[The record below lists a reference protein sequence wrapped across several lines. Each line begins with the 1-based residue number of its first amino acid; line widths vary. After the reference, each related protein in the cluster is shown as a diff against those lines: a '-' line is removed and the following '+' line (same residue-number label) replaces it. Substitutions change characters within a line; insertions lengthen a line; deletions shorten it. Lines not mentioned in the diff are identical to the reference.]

1 MLSWN
6 DGELD
11 ATQIMYIIIKIM
23 EWPQP
28 IIYQTVNKYMR
39 TNVAII

>member
-6 DGELD
+6 DRELD
-11 ATQIMYIIIKIM
+11 ATQIRHIIIKII

-28 IIYQTVNKYMR
+28 LIYETVNKYMR
-39 TNVAII
+39 TNEAII